1 MGLINWIFDI
11 YQHSKIDEVRREAI
25 EARLEAARINQGG
38 RVDAVR
44 LERALDELAL
54 ATKTMQ
60 RLLVDKGVC
69 TAEEFRSKLQ

>member
-25 EARLEAARINQGG
+25 EARLEAARVNQGG

-44 LERALDELAL
+44 LEREICPRIVRRSLLGDESHSLSS
-54 ATKTMQ
+54 
-60 RLLVDKGVC
+60 
-69 TAEEFRSKLQ
+69 EFRHALQYS